1 MMFLKAV
8 TAARVRP
15 AAGGLLLD
23 QYPGATLAIGLRK
36 LRSTYAGSCFRVRRA
51 SDNTEQDIGFSG
63 SNLDT
68 SALASFCS
76 GTSGYIKTWYD
87 QSTNEDQFTSTTTA
101 NHPLIFSSGTLD
113 PNGAYFSGSNRLDM
127 VTPSGLGISGST
139 ARTAFNV
146 IKRSAAADHKWF
158 NVENGTVTSAGD
170 DWFLTSEFAVR
181 VDGGNEQYSTS
192 IPSALELATFTLT
205 GTNVTDHTLHVNG
218 TSKSATGSASK
229 TMNTSQT
236 YGTLGVARFT
246 GASATAYIGHL
257 GELVLYPSNKSTDRA
272 NIEDAINNHWGIY

>member
-1 MMFLKAV
+1 MFFQAV
-8 TAARVRP
+8 TAARPRP
-15 AAGGLLLD
+15 VTGNLLLD
-23 QYPGATLAIGLRK
+23 DYPGATLAIGLRK
-36 LRSTYAGSCFRVRRA
+36 LRNAYTGACIRVRRA

-87 QSTNEDQFTSTTTA
+87 QSTNEDEFTSTTTA

-146 IKRSAAADHKWF
+146 IKRSAAGDYKWF
-158 NVENGTVTSAGD
+158 NVENGTLTNAGD
-170 DWFLTSEFAVR
+170 DWFLTAEFAVR
-181 VDGGNEQYSTS
+181 VDGGNEVYTTTA
-192 IPSALELATFTLT
+192 PSALELATFTLA
-205 GTNVTDHTLHVNG
+205 GTNATDHTLHVNG
-218 TSKSATGSASK
+218 TSKSATGSASR
-229 TMNTSQT
+229 TINTSQT
-236 YGTLGVARFT
+236 YATLGVARFT
-246 GASATAYIGHL
+246 GASATAYVGHL
-257 GELVLYPSNKSTDRA
+257 GELILYPSNKSTDRA
-272 NIEDAINNHWGIY
+272 NIEDAINTYWGIY